1 MKNIKFAMP
10 SLKDARM
17 RKSKIV
23 PTIRYTVEEKY
34 KTLGLNKSY
43 AIFTYGCQGN
53 EADSE
58 VMAGIL
64 EEIGYEKS
72 SDPMNAD
79 LVILNTCAIRENAE
93 QRIWGVLGQLMGGIA
108 LFPAELVQSQI
119 DKIFTWKN
127 GKDHFAHKSP
137 HLAFLFGKSIC
148 FPLFSAISFL
158 NQVIMNKK
166 RLKNIIYQ
174 NAT

>member
-1 MKNIKFAMP
+1 MGKEHESLAAQHLILYGFALCVFGVQGAGTGQAVVEQIM
-10 SLKDARM
+10 
-17 RKSKIV
+17 V
-23 PTIRYTVEEKY
+23 PGSR
-34 KTLGLNKSY
+34 
-43 AIFTYGCQGN
+43 
-53 EADSE
+53 
-58 VMAGIL
+58 
-64 EEIGYEKS
+64 
-72 SDPMNAD
+72 
-79 LVILNTCAIRENAE
+79 AE
-93 QRIWGVLGQLMGGIA
+93 RMGGIA

-174 NAT
+174 NAS

>member
-1 MKNIKFAMP
+1 
-10 SLKDARM
+10 M

-93 QRIWGVLGQLMGGIA
+93 QRIWGVLGQLKGKKRENPDMLIVLCGCMMQEKEQQKKIRIIRYARVRGNT
-108 LFPAELVQSQI
+108 LVYGPPAERPASR
-119 DKIFTWKN
+119 
-127 GKDHFAHKSP
+127 GK
-137 HLAFLFGKSIC
+137 
-148 FPLFSAISFL
+148 
-158 NQVIMNKK
+158 
-166 RLKNIIYQ
+166 
-174 NAT
+174 